1 MGQIPKFEVKLGG
14 TKLDDQL
21 MSNVMYIKVAE
32 AMDQLDCFEIVFR
45 LATGGAKKKLLK
57 ACMPGGEFSVKLGK
71 AGKEFK
77 GDIHMVTHERSQKG
91 WEVQVT
97 GLDGLERLR
106 SHRDPTI
113 WEEGLK
119 GAIEKIAKDHGMK
132 AKVQGVQSS
141 KALLFQSHEDD
152 LTFVRNKA
160 KAYNYF
166 VRVVDKTLHF
176 GRRNTPYESKGLKL
190 KWEDGIHRMSLTA
203 SVKEVMTEVTVTHHN
218 YTNMKEIKGVAKG
231 SAKLK
236 KISGGDDAIKIAKKL
251 FGDRKIYVP
260 NSGAVEVSAAKEKA
274 EAILQGYAETFVKG
288 EITIP
293 GDPNACSGA
302 KLSITDGPW
311 PMTGDYIITETI
323 HVLEQGR
330 GYTTTVKFMS
340 DSLPKKK

>member
-1 MGQIPKFEVKLGG
+1 MGQIPKFEVSLGG
-14 TKLDDQL
+14 TKLDDKM
-21 MSNVMYIKVAE
+21 MSEVTYIKVAE
-32 AMDQLDCFEIVFR
+32 ALDQLDCFEVVFR
-45 LATGGAKKKLLK
+45 IATGNAKKKLLK
-57 ACMPGGEFSVKLGK
+57 LCMPGGAFKVKIGK
-71 AGKEFK
+71 KGVEYA
-77 GDIHMVTHERSQKG
+77 GDIHMVTHERSSKG

-113 WEEGLK
+113 WEEGLQ

-141 KALLFQSHEDD
+141 KALVFQGDEDD

-166 VRVVDKTLHF
+166 VRVIDKTLHF
-176 GRRNTPYESKGLKL
+176 GRRNTPYESTPVKV

-203 SVKEVMTEVTVTHHN
+203 SVKEVMTEVTVVHHN

-251 FGDRKIYVP
+251 FGDRKLYVP
-260 NSGAVEVSAAKEKA
+260 NSGAMEPSAAKERA
-274 EAILQGYAETFVKG
+274 EALLQGYAETFVKG
-288 EITIP
+288 EVILP
-293 GDPNACSGA
+293 GDSAAVSGS
-302 KLSITDGPW
+302 KLSIEDGPW
-311 PMTGDYIITETI
+311 PMTGDYVITETI
-323 HVLEQGR
+323 HVLEPGR

>member
-1 MGQIPKFEVKLGG
+1 MAEIPKFEVTLGS
-14 TKLDDQL
+14 TKLDDKL
-21 MSNVMYIKVAE
+21 LGEVTYLKVAE

-45 LATGGAKKKLLK
+45 LATGPAKKSLLK
-57 ACMPGGEFSVKLGK
+57 ACLPGGAFKVKLAK
-71 AGKEFK
+71 SGKEFA

-106 SHRDPTI
+106 SHRDPTV
-113 WEEGLK
+113 WEEGLSA
-119 GAIEKIAKDHGMK
+119 AIEKIAKDHGMK
-132 AKVQGVQSS
+132 AKVQGIQAS
-141 KALLFQSHEDD
+141 KAMILQGDEDD

-176 GRRNTPYESKGLKL
+176 GRRNTPYETTPLKL

-203 SVKEVMTEVTVTHHN
+203 SIKEVMTEVTVVHHN
-218 YTNMKEIKGVAKG
+218 YTNMKDIKGVAKG

-251 FGDRKIYVP
+251 FGDRKLYVP
-260 NSGAVEVSAAKEKA
+260 NSGAMEPSAAKERA
-274 EAILQGYAETFVKG
+274 EALLQGHSETFVKG
-288 EITIP
+288 EVIIP
-293 GDPNACSGA
+293 GDPNAVSGA
-302 KLSITDGPW
+302 KLSVQDGPW

-323 HVLEQGR
+323 HQFEPGR